1 VSESSR
7 CVWVIFLRAGAVLPF
22 IAILGESGPLFEVRW
37 DVKRFEGLFKRVTP
51 CHVGAAQRPGVRHP
65 SGQEF
70 ARYASHGHARNVAG
84 PSKDAVAVVVG
95 EGFDPDAVEEG
106 GGADAVAVGVG
117 EGDAAH
123 GTDACVVEGLESAQE
138 VFAQAPDLA
147 VVQQDG
153 EYQGYVDPALDLE
166 AEVPVGEDAVPERS
180 KGCRCRLNAFVDVG
194 VRGEAGGDYGA
205 QVLELGAEVDEAAVS
220 CELGLKETNPPTGST
235 QNRESIGW
243 PH

>member
-1 VSESSR
+1 M
-7 CVWVIFLRAGAVLPF
+7 WVIFLRAGAVLPF

-194 VRGEAGGDYGA
+194 VRGEAGG
-205 QVLELGAEVDEAAVS
+205 V
-220 CELGLKETNPPTGST
+220 
-235 QNRESIGW
+235 
-243 PH
+243 

>member
-1 VSESSR
+1 M
-7 CVWVIFLRAGAVLPF
+7 WVIFLRAGAVLPF

-138 VFAQAPDLA
+138 VLAQAPDLA

-153 EYQGYVDPALDLE
+153 E
-166 AEVPVGEDAVPERS
+166 
-180 KGCRCRLNAFVDVG
+180 
-194 VRGEAGGDYGA
+194 
-205 QVLELGAEVDEAAVS
+205 
-220 CELGLKETNPPTGST
+220 LGLEETTD
-235 QNRESIGW
+235 
-243 PH
+243 

>member
-1 VSESSR
+1 MSESSR
-7 CVWVIFLRAGAVLPF
+7 LWQRFVWVIFLRAGAVLPF
-22 IAILGESGPLFEVRW
+22 IAILGESGPLFEVRR

-95 EGFDPDAVEEG
+95 EGFDPDAVEQG

-117 EGDAAH
+117 EG
-123 GTDACVVEGLESAQE
+123 GSCVVGGLESAQE
-138 VFAQAPDLA
+138 VLAQAPDLA

-153 EYQGYVDPALDLE
+153 EDQGYVDPALDLE

-180 KGCRCRLNAFVDVG
+180 VGCRCRLNALVGVG

-205 QVLELGAEVDEAAVS
+205 QVLELGAEVDEAAVVVD
-220 CELGLKETNPPTGST
+220 EERGSVRVLVRRARPGEEHGFS
-235 QNRESIGW
+235 REY
-243 PH
+243 